1 MRLGVRRSACRGRA
15 ARAAGQVLYF
25 CLPVAVLLL
34 AVLHIVAD
42 EEDPAGIVAR
52 LAAALAPWS

>member
-1 MRLGVRRSACRGRA
+1 VYGDLRA
-15 ARAAGQVLYF
+15 ADGLLERAGQVLYF

-42 EEDPAGIVAR
+42 EEDRAGIVAR
-52 LAAALAPWS
+52 LAAALAPRS

>member
-1 MRLGVRRSACRGRA
+1 VSGDLRA
-15 ARAAGQVLYF
+15 ADGLLERAGQVLYF

-42 EEDPAGIVAR
+42 EEDRAGIVAR
-52 LAAALAPWS
+52 LAAALAPRS